1 MSVRPETLHLTR
13 QWIEKAE
20 EDLLNA
26 EHTLTLGADCPF
38 GTVCF
43 HGQQCAEK
51 YLKGLLTF
59 HGADFPK
66 THDLLNLLNLLPA
79 GAKVNVDLTELSEIN
94 RFSVE
99 GRYPGD
105 WDPIARA
112 DASNAVSVA
121 HKIRDAVRARL
132 PRSVLAQ
139 AKD

>member
-26 EHTLTLGADCPF
+26 EHTLTLGEDCPL

-51 YLKGLLTF
+51 YLKGLLTL

-66 THDLLNLLNLLPA
+66 THDLLDLFNLLPA
-79 GAKVNVDLTELSEIN
+79 GAKVNVDLIELSEIN
-94 RFSVE
+94 AT
-99 GRYPGD
+99 GRPASQPVSGGLGGQPPG
-105 WDPIARA
+105 
-112 DASNAVSVA
+112 
-121 HKIRDAVRARL
+121 
-132 PRSVLAQ
+132 
-139 AKD
+139 